1 MSKPAVLCVTRTNVE
16 EHIEVAEGS
25 TYALS
30 SVDIIDRLPPDAYHF
45 INRKIVDDK
54 QDITIGRQ
62 LPQILPY
69 ILIKNS
75 NGEYLS
81 YPRSG
86 TETRLHGTNSIG
98 VGGHI
103 DITDAGIDTGALDV
117 LDTIDYA
124 IARELYEE
132 LGIGDKL
139 AGGVERKF
147 TLIDIS
153 DEVGQVHLGLIY
165 ELQLPVGYEPKR
177 TEEIP
182 LFSWLKPH
190 QLKKDIEIYE
200 SWSRILIEN
209 LEG

>member
-1 MSKPAVLCVTRTNVE
+1 MSKPAVLCATRTVVTE
-16 EHIEVAEGS
+16 IIDVMPGG

-30 SVDIIDRLPPDAYHF
+30 QVDLIDKLPIHAYHF
-45 INRKIVDDK
+45 LNRVIVDDK
-54 QDITIGRQ
+54 EDITIGEQ
-62 LPQILPY
+62 FPQILPY

-75 NGEYLS
+75 NGEFLS

-86 TETRLHGTNSIG
+86 TETRLHGSNSIG

-103 DITDAGIDTGALDV
+103 DITDVGVETGELDI

-132 LGIGDKL
+132 LGIGEKL
-139 AGGVERKF
+139 ADGVERKY
-147 TLIDIS
+147 TLMDIS
-153 DEVGQVHLGLIY
+153 DNVGKVHLGLIY

-182 LFSWLKPH
+182 VFEWLKPH
-190 QLKKDIEIYE
+190 QLKKNIDIYE
-200 SWSRILIEN
+200 SWSRIIIEN
-209 LEG
+209 MEG